1 MVIKGGAR
9 SSPGELALHL
19 LRADTN
25 EFVEVRALNAVT
37 ARELREA
44 LFEMSAMGAGSRS
57 RRPLYHASINT
68 PVWEA
73 LTDEQKTVAID
84 RLETQLGLAG
94 QPRAVVEHVK
104 EGRQHVHVVWLR
116 IDPETG
122 TAIPDSHNYR
132 KHEEVARALE
142 REFGHGRVQG
152 AHHERDGVE
161 RPARRPSLAETRQA
175 ERSSVTPEDA
185 KARLRE
191 LWSMAD
197 TGHAF
202 AAALDDAG
210 WILARGDKR
219 GFVALDPMGEARAV
233 NKDITGLSAARV
245 RERLA
250 DIDPDTLPSVEEART
265 EQRARQPS
273 PGRDQ
278 ARKTAAPTP
287 SEPPREAG
295 QDQATEPVRAP
306 ANEAPL
312 EVLRVPL
319 TEAVTDPLPGRS
331 VPPAVTYGY
340 SVRLEGNPSTSWQAP
355 ALKVA
360 DVRARAAQPERPVS
374 GNTRGAAASPE
385 ATQRP
390 SHEAVTPAGE
400 AKRAEIGRLAA
411 VVAAARERLA
421 VLAGRLD
428 AAMDRHRERAR
439 EAEHQAQPP
448 ASFVTAVRRGLSRLW
463 GQESQQAP
471 APRSEP
477 SQPPPRPAV
486 DHEPRAVPI
495 YRPAEAVKK
504 VEARDNPGQAVTPA
518 AAHPIPGPGPVKP
531 PPAQALRKTL
541 SQYRRDTGPDMDRE
555 L

>member
-1 MVIKGGAR
+1 
-9 SSPGELALHL
+9 
-19 LRADTN
+19 
-25 EFVEVRALNAVT
+25 VEVRALKGVT

-84 RLETQLGLAG
+84 RLEQRLGLDG

-104 EGRQHVHVVWLR
+104 EGRQHMHVVWLR
-116 IDPETG
+116 IDAATG

-142 REFGHGRVQG
+142 LEFGHGRVQG
-152 AHHERDGVE
+152 AHHERDGIE
-161 RPARRPSLAETRQA
+161 RPSRRPSLAETRQA

-250 DIDPDTLPSVEEART
+250 DIDPDKLPSVEEART
-265 EQRARQPS
+265 QQRARQPS
-273 PGRDQ
+273 PGRDV
-278 ARKTAAPTP
+278 
-287 SEPPREAG
+287 G
-295 QDQATEPVRAP
+295 QDQAPAAEPIRAP

-319 TEAVTDPLPGRS
+319 PEAATDPLPGMAPDPS
-331 VPPAVTYGY
+331 PAVTYGY
-340 SVRLEGNPSTSWQAP
+340 SVRLDANAWTSSQAP
-355 ALKVA
+355 ALKVSE
-360 DVRARAAQPERPVS
+360 VRAHAAAERVGPVS
-374 GNTRGAAASPE
+374 GDTLSPE
-385 ATQRP
+385 ASRRP
-390 SHEAVTPAGE
+390 SHEAAPPAGD
-400 AKRAEIGRLAA
+400 AKRAEIGRLAS
-411 VVAAARERLA
+411 VVSAARERLA
-421 VLAGRLD
+421 ALAGRLD

-439 EAEHQAQPP
+439 EAEPP
-448 ASFVTAVRRGLSRLW
+448 ASFVAAVRRGLSRLW
-463 GQESQQAP
+463 GQESEQATAPGP
-471 APRSEP
+471 AP
-477 SQPPPRPAV
+477 SQSPPRPAM
-486 DHEPRAVPI
+486 DHQ
-495 YRPAEAVKK
+495 
-504 VEARDNPGQAVTPA
+504 ARDHSGQAVTPA